1 MRCRNRARR
10 ISALSE
16 RGQSCSN
23 WSPPFAESVPCK
35 TAGQISQALC
45 TVPGANIL
53 HVLLALP
60 CPAAHLHRTACV
72 GCIPP
77 RRSCGPL
84 GVGCPQKSWRGPRC
98 RMISEEPDS
107 SWHMRYLAPQIPS
120 STSFPSS
127 RLPLHS
133 SSTFTT
139 FDDPAVLPRRGLLS
153 ALYPQSHPSRSIV
166 LPPALS
172 LQSFVTTPALR
183 TVAHLF
189 LSRSR
194 KQSFSPPR
202 SHGGNGCD
210 RHVLRSIR

>member
-1 MRCRNRARR
+1 MLKVCLVKLQARE
-10 ISALSE
+10 AK
-16 RGQSCSN
+16 
-23 WSPPFAESVPCK
+23 PY
-35 TAGQISQALC
+35 
-45 TVPGANIL
+45 VPGANIL

-98 RMISEEPDS
+98 RMISEETDS

-127 RLPLHS
+127 RLPFTLLFDLHH
-133 SSTFTT
+133 
-139 FDDPAVLPRRGLLS
+139 LRRS
-153 ALYPQSHPSRSIV
+153 CCPPSSRSSLRSLSSIASIAINCITSSAFPAIV
-166 LPPALS
+166 CYHARAADCP
-172 LQSFVTTPALR
+172 
-183 TVAHLF
+183 HLF
-189 LSRSR
+189 ISRSR

-210 RHVLRSIR
+210 RHALRSIR